1 MITGCPGIKKRKQ
14 TQRPGMLP
22 VYNFGSLFIC
32 IVCFCPWLIG
42 QECPFIFGPSIHI
55 GVIVFVIHR
64 SEPLEPDYRS
74 TDNLQQRQSAEYFC
88 IFIHCLEKSCL
99 IGALGRSSSTEPPV
113 PLSVYQQSEQALFIS
128 TQSLTM
134 SFSTWNGVNALNGL
148 SFTHFLAYSYFRA
161 SFFPFHLIYYILFSL
176 DFRLFFVVKLLLH

>member
-1 MITGCPGIKKRKQ
+1 MTGNDGIRHMITGCPGIKKRKQ

-74 TDNLQQRQSAEYFC
+74 TDNLQQRQSTEYFC
-88 IFIHCLEKSCL
+88 IFSHCLEKILSYRSTVPQLSSSCL
-99 IGALGRSSSTEPPV
+99 
-113 PLSVYQQSEQALFIS
+113 
-128 TQSLTM
+128 
-134 SFSTWNGVNALNGL
+134 
-148 SFTHFLAYSYFRA
+148 THFCNF
-161 SFFPFHLIYYILFSL
+161 LIDNRI
-176 DFRLFFVVKLLLH
+176 